1 MTDTVKNLGKK
12 ALAIVVLL
20 AAAFVIFKFVV
31 GLIASVAWLI
41 VAVIAVFA
49 IVWAVRTL

>member
-1 MTDTVKNLGKK
+1 MGQAARNLGKK
-12 ALAIVVLL
+12 ALAIAVLL

-31 GLIASVAWLI
+31 GVIASVAWLI
-41 VAVIAVFA
+41 VAVIAVLA